1 VKLMWQQVDAITL
14 DVEVGVMDL
23 SVDLRGY
30 IYPTSIVSSFY
41 SFLFFQT
48 ININLNQQL
57 GTIVPL

>member
-1 VKLMWQQVDAITL
+1 MELMWQQVGAITL
-14 DVEVGVMDL
+14 DVEVVVMDL

-30 IYPTSIVSSFY
+30 KYPTSIVSSFY

>member
-1 VKLMWQQVDAITL
+1 MELMWQQVGAITL

-30 IYPTSIVSSFY
+30 KYPTSIVSSFY